1 MAMRITVGTAGTLLL
16 AAAVCG
22 YLLHQ
27 LQAERGRTTAAR
39 AEVAVLHKQIEA
51 LGAKPATTVKAPD
64 TPAMKPPVPPA
75 LPVEEDEYRRLLKS
89 VDVGQASRQY
99 EQFMADLDSTDPAVH
114 RKVVDE
120 YVSSMRYSNPRLAEG
135 LHLTADQE
143 QELLETLAEAELRA
157 IKAHSAHPVAGDVRD
172 SIPVWLAEQRRQVM
186 ELRSQLNG
194 RNSLS
199 DDQATHLIAAV
210 REERERYIARSMQ
223 QAGARDAVPE
233 GPVYVLSAYEA
244 GSPLD
249 MQFREAQL
257 KRSEDFVRRLHDRAA
272 RILNPE
278 QLRRFDEL
286 HAARLSAE
294 RFNMERFRDDP

>member
-1 MAMRITVGTAGTLLL
+1 M
-16 AAAVCG
+16 
-22 YLLHQ
+22 
-27 LQAERGRTTAAR
+27 
-39 AEVAVLHKQIEA
+39 
-51 LGAKPATTVKAPD
+51 
-64 TPAMKPPVPPA
+64 
-75 LPVEEDEYRRLLKS
+75 
-89 VDVGQASRQY
+89 
-99 EQFMADLDSTDPAVH
+99 
-114 RKVVDE
+114 
-120 YVSSMRYSNPRLAEG
+120 SSLRYSNPGLAEG

-172 SIPVWLAEQRRQVM
+172 SIPAWLAEQRRQRAELLGEERLTRYEEYAKTIPERRQVM
-186 ELRSQLNG
+186 ELRSQLDG

-199 DDQATHLIAAV
+199 DDQATQLIAAV